1 MALGGLA
8 KITQDIATT
17 INRLVN
23 RLELCLDHH
32 LTSPKTTAV
41 IVERVKTLNKVIFR
55 NIFIDEY
62 TLAYNLTHL
71 QQLLLL
77 SLTFHLAGIDV
88 PENVDMS
95 FCIFMSQYECN
106 SAYVKR
112 NCPNVCE
119 RLQGKKRCQRKVL
132 ISIVKKP
139 LIVLRCDIFLMIIY

>member
-41 IVERVKTLNKVIFR
+41 IVERVKTLNKVFFR
-55 NIFIDEY
+55 NISIDEY
-62 TLAYNLTHL
+62 TYLNLTHL

-112 NCPNVCE
+112 NCPTVCE
-119 RLQGKKRCQRKVL
+119 RRKGKKRCQRKVL
-132 ISIVKKP
+132 ISIVKK
-139 LIVLRCDIFLMIIY
+139 Y